1 MNHTP
6 TPWTLGKSCDGFLTV
21 TNGSATICT
30 VGEADIFD
38 DIEADAAYIVRA
50 VNSHAALTAALALL
64 VHGTMGYPALLEQ
77 YHSTDTCELPENC
90 QHCYCVK
97 QARAALALAEGKEPQ
112 A

>member
-1 MNHTP
+1 MNQTP
-6 TPWTLGKSCDGFLTV
+6 FDLPLKLV
-21 TNGSATICT
+21 TNALVRDSHGTCILGDSSARCT
-30 VGEADIFD
+30 PEQ
-38 DIEADAAYIVRA
+38 AAYIVRA

-97 QARAALALAEGKEPQ
+97 QARAALTLAEGKEPQ